1 VNPPPGLAL
10 GQRAEALLESARKEL
25 FDARPL
31 GLAHHER
38 ASRVLP
44 RGTTRARFWEPMPIY
59 VEKARGA
66 YLTDVDGRDYCDFN
80 LGQGALVLG
89 HAHAAVVAALEAQLE
104 KGTHFGPPTH
114 NRMELAELIVDSV
127 PGADRVA
134 FVNSGTEATMGALR
148 IARKATGRSKVGK
161 VEGGWHGANEFVL
174 HSFMTLS
181 GDAARPDANL
191 DSIGVSSVATE
202 NVVVLPFNDERAF
215 DRIREARDELACVIV
230 EPVLGGG
237 GCLPADPSYLQGL
250 RTVCTEIGA
259 VLILDEVITGYRL
272 GPRGAAGRY
281 GVTGDLTTLGKAAGG
296 GQPIGVICGRGDL
309 MDKTMWP
316 DSGSPG
322 DAVFAGGTFSGNPM
336 TMAAGVAMVGE
347 LVHHAEHYERLEELG
362 ERLRIGL
369 RRVVSD
375 LGLAVFVTGVGSMV
389 GVHFTQATPSNERD
403 LVSSN
408 HLAARLLRVYLEL
421 DGFVSRGMSFLSTAH
436 TEEDVDR
443 LVAAFERALHRLR
456 AEGALER

>member
-1 VNPPPGLAL
+1 MQ
-10 GQRAEALLESARKEL
+10 QRGEDLLEAARKEL
-25 FDARPL
+25 RDSRPL
-31 GLAHHER
+31 GAAHHER

-59 VEKARGA
+59 VKKAQGA

-89 HAHAAVVAALEAQLE
+89 HAHPAVVAALEAQLE
-104 KGTHFGPPTH
+104 RGTHFGPPTH
-114 NRMELAELIVDSV
+114 NRIQLAELIVESV

-174 HSFMTLS
+174 HSFTTLS

-191 DSIGVSSVATE
+191 DSLGVSSVATK
-202 NVVVLPFNDERAF
+202 NVIVLPFNDERAF

-237 GCLPADPSYLQGL
+237 GCLPAEPSFLEGL
-250 RTVCTEIGA
+250 RAVCSEIGA

-296 GQPIGVICGRGDL
+296 GLPIGVICGRGDL
-309 MDKTMWP
+309 MDETMWP
-316 DSGSPG
+316 ASGAPG

-336 TMAAGVAMVGE
+336 TMAAGVATVGE
-347 LVHHAEHYERLEELG
+347 LVHHAEHYRHLEELG
-362 ERLRIGL
+362 EGLRVGL
-369 RRVVSD
+369 RRALCEV
-375 LGLAVFVTGVGSMV
+375 GAPAFVTGVGSMV
-389 GVHFTQATPSNERD
+389 GVHFCGTMPSNERD
-403 LVSSN
+403 LVTTD
-408 HLAARLLRVYLEL
+408 HVAAQLLRVYLEL
-421 DGFVSRGMSFLSTAH
+421 DGFISRGLSFLSTAH
-436 TEEDVDR
+436 TGEDVHR
-443 LVAAFERALHRLR
+443 LVAAYERALRRLQT
-456 AEGALER
+456 EGALGA